1 MGINIS
7 FVANNIM
14 GFPCC
19 KEECK
24 KESPAT
30 SNRDKHD
37 QAKGHYKNEDTNTT
51 LEIPPHVGTENIMS
65 H

>member
-1 MGINIS
+1 
-7 FVANNIM
+7 M

-30 SNRDKHD
+30 FNRDKHD

>member
-14 GFPCC
+14 GLPCG

-30 SNRDKHD
+30 FNRDKHD
-37 QAKGHYKNEDTNTT
+37 QAKGHYKNEK
-51 LEIPPHVGTENIMS
+51 S

>member
-1 MGINIS
+1 MG
-7 FVANNIM
+7 V
-14 GFPCC
+14 PWC
-19 KEECK
+19 KEECN

-51 LEIPPHVGTENIMS
+51 LEIPLHVGTENIMS